1 MVERVAEG
9 VIPFAP
15 GVAEDLQK
23 ELQMWPALALPVMS
37 EGGVRFLQHSLTRAL
52 SLGPAAEDMFG
63 DWSET
68 SNMDPVTMSRWVA
81 HLMCVGTEGGLWLD

>member
-1 MVERVAEG
+1 MERVAAG
-9 VIPFAP
+9 VVPFAP

-52 SLGPAAEDMFG
+52 SLGTAAQDMFG
-63 DWSET
+63 GWADIA
-68 SNMDPVTMSRWVA
+68 NLDPVAVSAWVA
-81 HLMCVGTEGGLWLD
+81 HLMCVGPEGGLWLD